1 MARRALQIV
10 LTVIGTVAVVAGAGT
25 VLFGAAS
32 VVGAGEASATV
43 ESELRFYA
51 AWYVVAGIL
60 LLTATRRLEAER
72 RVILSVALG
81 FFLAACGRA
90 ISWFVIGRP
99 HSLAVTLMFVE
110 FAIALGVPPWHAR
123 IVRGAP
129 RRSGDG
135 SG

>member
-10 LTVIGTVAVVAGAGT
+10 LTVIGAVAVVAGAAT
-25 VLFGAAS
+25 VLLGAAS
-32 VVGAGEASATV
+32 VVGAGEASPSL

-60 LLTATRRLEAER
+60 LLSATRRLETER

-81 FFLAACGRA
+81 FFLAACGRL
-90 ISWFVIGRP
+90 ISWIVIGRP
-99 HSLAVTLMFVE
+99 HALAITLMFVE

-123 IVRGAP
+123 IIRGAN
-129 RRSGDG
+129 RRSENEAG
-135 SG
+135 